1 MLVSNVLKR
10 SIEGINSDDV
20 KKNNELEEF
29 YIIAILKEF
38 VGEIYKGIEKE
49 LVESIKVLINNSK
62 RLRFFNVDNNYYLF
76 DEQYLE
82 LFINNYFDVKVLPS
96 YIRFTFDIVEVF
108 TGSMTYIY
116 NILKPSLLVKSIVDN
131 NIRYNK
137 RELFKSDSEE
147 PKFSNYTA
155 LVTGSEFEYNI
166 AFSSSLSNDGTIK
179 KIGTVNIESLRG
191 NRVISVIP
199 SFSNDLDS
207 TDLSE
212 IVGVISSYLG
222 TEIKNSLTESFKI

>member
-1 MLVSNVLKR
+1 M
-10 SIEGINSDDV
+10 
-20 KKNNELEEF
+20 
-29 YIIAILKEF
+29 
-38 VGEIYKGIEKE
+38 
-49 LVESIKVLINNSK
+49 
-62 RLRFFNVDNNYYLF
+62 
-76 DEQYLE
+76 
-82 LFINNYFDVKVLPS
+82 KVLPS

-137 RELFKSDSEE
+137 RELFKPDSEE